1 MSERQAANFFCE
13 SIRSGR
19 VYGQQNLN
27 TNDKIKCL
35 NNFFIREA
43 CRHPQEEIIW
53 AGLGGEFFNH
63 KLNRDRPGRVT
74 PKAIL
79 W

>member
-13 SIRSGR
+13 SIRIGR

-27 TNDKIKCL
+27 TDDKIKCL
-35 NNFFIREA
+35 NDFFSEKFIA
-43 CRHPQEEIIW
+43 ILKKSFW

-63 KLNRDRPGRVT
+63 KLNHHRPGRVT